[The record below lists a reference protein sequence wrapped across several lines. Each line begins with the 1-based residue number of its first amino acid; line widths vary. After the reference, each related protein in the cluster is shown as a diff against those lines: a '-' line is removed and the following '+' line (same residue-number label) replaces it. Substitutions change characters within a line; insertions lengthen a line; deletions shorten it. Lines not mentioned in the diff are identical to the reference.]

1 MPLWTRRICR
11 GFWNFVE
18 YCMWENWHYIDEKLN
33 VELEISWKV
42 NAGLLI
48 EMHAKG
54 KADVI
59 VALMISY

>member
-1 MPLWTRRICR
+1 
-11 GFWNFVE
+11 
-18 YCMWENWHYIDEKLN
+18 MWENWHYIDEKLN